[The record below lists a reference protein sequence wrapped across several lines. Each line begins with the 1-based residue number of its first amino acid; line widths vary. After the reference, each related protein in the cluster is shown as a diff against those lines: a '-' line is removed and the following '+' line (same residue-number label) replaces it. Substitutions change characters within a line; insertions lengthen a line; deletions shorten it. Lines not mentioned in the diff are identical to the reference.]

1 MSGSKERARTAP
13 RASSCELKSGT
24 LVAEFRRTSWIE
36 YLTRFTTKAVG
47 KGTSLGLSQ
56 VYGFASQSGGHIE
69 AQSGVGQGATFILR
83 LPRAHT
89 ASAETQPERSPA
101 PSERLA
107 HGERKVLVVEDN
119 DDIAELAM
127 EMMTTLGFVVER
139 VASAR
144 EALAKLAAG
153 GRDVDLV
160 FSDVVM
166 PGGMNGV
173 DLARELMRLRPELPV
188 LLTSGYSD
196 AVREL
201 DPGEGLP
208 LIEKPYRLETL
219 QGALREFA
227 NFA

>member
-1 MSGSKERARTAP
+1 MTSAP
-13 RASSCELKSGT
+13 DM
-24 LVAEFRRTSWIE
+24 
-36 YLTRFTTKAVG
+36 
-47 KGTSLGLSQ
+47 
-56 VYGFASQSGGHIE
+56 
-69 AQSGVGQGATFILR
+69 
-83 LPRAHT
+83 
-89 ASAETQPERSPA
+89 QPECSRA
-101 PSERLA
+101 PSEQFAR
-107 HGERKVLVVEDN
+107 GERKVLVVEDN
-119 DDIAELAM
+119 DDVAELAI
-127 EMMTTLGFVVER
+127 EMLTTLGFVVER

-144 EALAKLAAG
+144 EALAKLATD

-173 DLARELMRLRPELPV
+173 DLARELKKLRPELPV

-208 LIEKPYRLETL
+208 LVEKPYRLETL

-227 NFA
+227 GFA